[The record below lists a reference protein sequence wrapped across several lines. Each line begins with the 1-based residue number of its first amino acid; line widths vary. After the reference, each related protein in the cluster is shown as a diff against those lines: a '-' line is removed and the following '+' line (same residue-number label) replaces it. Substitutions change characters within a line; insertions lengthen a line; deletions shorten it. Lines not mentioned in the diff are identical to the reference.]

1 MIRPAFDIVYP
12 NLTDEAR
19 MQCQLVIEISDRLF
33 SYILF
38 NREEKSLFCLRQYHF
53 DWIAKNTTAEQLE
66 QLINLDPYLQHPVKD
81 VVVIYNYPESNLI
94 PEQHFHIS
102 MNKSLTELVYGHAKK
117 GLVVSE
123 KVKGWDLYNVY
134 RIPREVHTR
143 MQQRFSAGKY
153 WHFYTLLL
161 SGDKMTEKDRCMLV
175 FYSDR
180 FICRLF
186 SKGRLQMMQTW
197 LYETPEDVSYY
208 LLSLCTQF
216 GLNQETFPLKLS
228 GLIDEKST
236 LYTELMKYFQHV
248 EADQVP
254 DDIHTNQLL
263 DEYPAHYFSPLLKMA
278 ECV

>member
-12 NLTDEAR
+12 NLTDEQR
-19 MQCQLVIEISDRLF
+19 MQCQLIIEISDRLF

-38 NREEKSLFCLRQYHF
+38 NKEKKRLYCLRQYNF
-53 DWIAKNTTAEQLE
+53 DWIAKNSVAEQLE
-66 QLINLDPYLQHPVKD
+66 QLITLDAFLQRPVKD

-94 PEQHFHIS
+94 PEVHFHIN
-102 MNKSLTELVYGHAKK
+102 MNKSLTELVFGNAKK

-123 KVKGWDLYNVY
+123 KVEGWELYNVY
-134 RIPREVHTR
+134 RIPREIHTR

-161 SGDKMTEKDRCMLV
+161 SGDPAKENDKCTLV

-180 FICRLF
+180 FICRLHCR
-186 SKGRLQMMQTW
+186 GHLQMMQTW

-208 LLSLCTQF
+208 LLSLCEQF
-216 GLNQETFPLKLS
+216 QLSQETLPLLLS
-228 GLIDEKST
+228 GLIDEQSA
-236 LYTELMKYFQHV
+236 LYTELLKYFQIV
-248 EADQVP
+248 QADTIP
-254 DDIHTNQLL
+254 GTIETNQLL
-263 DEYPAHYFSPLLKMA
+263 EEYPAHYFSPLLKMA